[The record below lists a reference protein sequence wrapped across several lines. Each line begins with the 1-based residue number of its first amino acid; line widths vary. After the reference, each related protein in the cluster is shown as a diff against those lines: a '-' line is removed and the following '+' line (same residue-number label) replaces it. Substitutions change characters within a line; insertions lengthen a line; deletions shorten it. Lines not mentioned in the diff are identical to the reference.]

1 MIFFPFTTLK
11 EKMRR
16 KTVGRVL
23 SNIGVKEVETQ
34 SREKQR
40 QYDGRTLIMNQEGK
54 TNQHPVG
61 KGGKVVVK

>member
-1 MIFFPFTTLK
+1 
-11 EKMRR
+11 MRR